1 MIKNMNYGIILKEL
15 RLDNNLTQKD
25 VANILNIARQ
35 TYNHYE
41 VQESI
46 IPVKYLNVLANY
58 YQVSIDYILGL
69 TSTLVP
75 SNNLEQI
82 DFILSGNR
90 LKEWRKDEK
99 LTQTKLAEV
108 LNTFHTVVVDYE
120 KGRNLI
126 ATPFLYTICKKY
138 HVSADYLLGR
148 IDEPKYIKKED

>member
-1 MIKNMNYGIILKEL
+1 MNYGIILKKL
-15 RLDNNLTQKD
+15 RLDNNLTQKN

-90 LKEWRKDEK
+90 LKEWRKAEK

-138 HVSADYLLGR
+138 HISADYLLGR

>member
-1 MIKNMNYGIILKEL
+1 MNYGIILKEL

>member
-1 MIKNMNYGIILKEL
+1 MIKNMNYGIILKKL

-41 VQESI
+41 IQESI